1 MAVLE
6 KIRSKSVLLFIVII
20 GALLAF
26 ILGDFL
32 SSGCSRN
39 TTVAEVDGTT
49 IDIAEFSNY
58 PAASQND
65 ATTDNAVNRN
75 KVLVEMLFNKMT
87 DKEIEELGIK
97 VSDQELQT
105 AIQAQIGQYQ
115 YYATMYQQADAQTRA
130 YLEPQLMQ
138 LQVVGYY
145 DIIKNPAQ
153 YGLTAE
159 QVNAYKAELTQYEQK
174 LRKDLAI
181 SKFASLYNGLI
192 TANVLDAQ
200 SMHNQSG
207 TTYDIAYVSIPF
219 SSIPD
224 EEITVSEDDLKQ
236 EWEKNKGMFAI
247 DQETRA
253 ISYINVNIT
262 PSDADREATNTEY
275 AEILAALDSVSAN
288 EALIGHTAFIASPAQ
303 TATIA
308 QLEEARKNVPRNN
321 FVSQQEYNTLIN
333 SLNAETTTI
342 GSALPMINGVNNYY
356 SLLKVID
363 IRSEIDS
370 INVSLYEAT
379 SQAEADSVFALINSG
394 KSFKDITNAQDSID
408 VLLATGFNKDLTS
421 LKELLTNSRIGQTFV
436 SADSTASTG
445 NIFYVACVNSRTAP
459 VKVYDFAVISH
470 TLEASNET
478 INNMRD
484 SLTQYAR
491 KNNNAEA
498 FVKNAQEAGFIALN
512 SYVDARTPQITSA
525 PNFFNVD
532 NFINSNGIQG
542 SYDAVYWAM
551 TAEKGS
557 MSSIFTDNT
566 ESRMLIVLVNDIYED
581 YLPYNDPNVKEA
593 LTAIVRDNKKAEA
606 IIKKFGKANDLAGY
620 ASATETSVFNRSMTF
635 DDMNGQ
641 TQEPVFAAIVAAAS
655 DTTKVYG
662 PIKVDNAVVAFT
674 VNRINPQNQPFLM
687 QQNANKFNMLFCKPL
702 NDYLS
707 IVDLLRGKEA
717 ITWNITDFYAE

>member
-484 SLTQYAR
+484 SLTQYAK

>member
-65 ATTDNAVNRN
+65 ATTDNAVHRN

-97 VSDQELQT
+97 VSDQELQA

-207 TTYDIAYVSIPF
+207 TTYDIAYVSVPF

-236 EWEKNKGMFAI
+236 EWEKNKRMFAI

-262 PSDADREATNTEY
+262 PSNADREATNTEY

-394 KSFKDITNAQDSID
+394 KSFKEITNAQDSID

-421 LKELLTNSRIGQTFV
+421 LKELLTNSKIGQAFV

-478 INNMRD
+478 ITNMRD
-484 SLTQYAR
+484 SLTQYA
-491 KNNNAEA
+491 KNNNNAED
-498 FVKNAQEAGFIALN
+498 FIKNAQEAGFIALN

-532 NFINSNGIQG
+532 NFINSNGIQD

-620 ASATETSVFNRSMTF
+620 ASATGTSVFNRSMTF

-641 TQEPVFAAIVAAAS
+641 TQEPVFAAIVAAAT

-674 VNRINPQNQPFLM
+674 VNGINPQNQPFLM

-707 IVDLLRGKEA
+707 IVDLLRGKNA
-717 ITWNITDFYAE
+717 ITWNITDFYTE

>member
-484 SLTQYAR
+484 SLTQYAK

-532 NFINSNGIQG
+532 NFINSNGIQS

>member
-32 SSGCSRN
+32 SSGCSRS
-39 TTVAEVDGTT
+39 TTVAEVDGTS
-49 IDIAEFSNY
+49 IDITEFSNY
-58 PAASQND
+58 PAANQND
-65 ATTDNAVNRN
+65 ANTDNAVHRN
-75 KVLVEMLFNKMT
+75 NVLVEMLFNKLT
-87 DKEIEELGIK
+87 DQEIEDLGIAI
-97 VSDQELQT
+97 SDQELQN
-105 AIQAQIGQYQ
+105 AIQAQKGQYQ
-115 YYATMYQQADAQTRA
+115 YLATMYQQSDDQTRA
-130 YLEPQLMQ
+130 YIEQQLMQ
-138 LQVVGYY
+138 LYVVNYY
-145 DIIKNPAQ
+145 ELLKNPAQ
-153 YGLTAE
+153 SGISAD
-159 QVNAYKAELTQYEQK
+159 QVAQMKAELAQYEQK
-174 LRKDLAI
+174 LRKNLAI

-192 TANVLDAQ
+192 TANELDAKA
-200 SMHNQSG
+200 MHDQDG
-207 TTYDIAYVSIPF
+207 TTYDIAYVSVPF
-219 SSIPD
+219 SSISD
-224 EEITVSEDDLKQ
+224 EEITVSEEDLKK

-262 PSDADREATNTEY
+262 PSQADREATSTEY
-275 AEILAALDSVSAN
+275 AEILAELDSVSVN
-288 EALIGHTAFIASPAQ
+288 EAIIGHNTFIASPTQ

-308 QLEEARKNVPRNN
+308 ALEEARKNVQRND
-321 FVSQQEYNTLIN
+321 FTAQQEYNTLIN

-370 INVSLYEAT
+370 INVSLYEAS

-421 LKELLTNSRIGQTFV
+421 LKELLTNSKIGQVFV
-436 SADSTASTG
+436 SADSTATTG
-445 NIFYVACVNSRTAP
+445 NLFYVACVNSRTAP
-459 VKVYDFAVISH
+459 VKVFDFAVISH

-484 SLTQYAR
+484 SLTQYAK

-498 FVKNAQEAGFIALN
+498 FVKNAQEAGFTAFN
-512 SYVDARTPQITSA
+512 SYVSGITPQITTA
-525 PNFFNVD
+525 PQFLTTNG
-532 NFINSNGIQG
+532 FINETGIKD
-542 SYDAVYWAM
+542 SYNAVYWAM

-557 MSSIFTDNT
+557 LSSIFTDDT
-566 ESRMLIVLVNDIYED
+566 ESRMTIVLVNDIYED

-593 LTAIVRDNKKAEA
+593 LTAMVRNNKKAEA
-606 IIKKFGKANDLAGY
+606 IIKKFGKANDLTGY
-620 ASATETSVFNRSMTF
+620 ANNTASSIVSRNITF
-635 DDMNGQ
+635 DDMNGYN
-641 TQEPVFAAIVAAAS
+641 QEPIFAAHVAAAT

-662 PIKVDNAVVAFT
+662 PVQVDDAVVAFT
-674 VNRINPQNQPFLM
+674 VTKINPQNLPFNI
-687 QQNANKFNMLFCKPL
+687 QQNTPSFIQLFCKPL

-707 IVDLLRGKEA
+707 FVDLLRGKEA
-717 ITWNITDFYAE
+717 ITWNITDFYTE

>member
-1 MAVLE
+1 M
-6 KIRSKSVLLFIVII
+6 LLFIVII

-484 SLTQYAR
+484 SSL
-491 KNNNAEA
+491 
-498 FVKNAQEAGFIALN
+498 
-512 SYVDARTPQITSA
+512 
-525 PNFFNVD
+525 
-532 NFINSNGIQG
+532 
-542 SYDAVYWAM
+542 
-551 TAEKGS
+551 
-557 MSSIFTDNT
+557 
-566 ESRMLIVLVNDIYED
+566 
-581 YLPYNDPNVKEA
+581 
-593 LTAIVRDNKKAEA
+593 
-606 IIKKFGKANDLAGY
+606 
-620 ASATETSVFNRSMTF
+620 
-635 DDMNGQ
+635 
-641 TQEPVFAAIVAAAS
+641 
-655 DTTKVYG
+655 
-662 PIKVDNAVVAFT
+662 
-674 VNRINPQNQPFLM
+674 
-687 QQNANKFNMLFCKPL
+687 NMLKEQQCR
-702 NDYLS
+702 S
-707 IVDLLRGKEA
+707 IC
-717 ITWNITDFYAE
+717 

>member
-236 EWEKNKGMFAI
+236 EWEKDKGMFAI

-484 SLTQYAR
+484 SLTQYAK

>member
-484 SLTQYAR
+484 SLTQYAK

-512 SYVDARTPQITSA
+512 SYVDSRTPQITSA